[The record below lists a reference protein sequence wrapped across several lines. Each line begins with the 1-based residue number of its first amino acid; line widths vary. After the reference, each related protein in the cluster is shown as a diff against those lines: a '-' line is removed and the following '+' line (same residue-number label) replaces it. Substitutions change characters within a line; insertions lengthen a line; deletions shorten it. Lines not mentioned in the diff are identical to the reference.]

1 MSDPP
6 PVERR
11 DLKRRIST
19 VGNLDYDEERMV
31 SVTTRYSGFIEKVF
45 VNHVGQPV
53 RRGDPLFEV
62 YSPELVQTQRELISA
77 VSYAKRFDQPSTD
90 VRARAEGLVE
100 AARTRLEYWEIP
112 ASTGGRDRGHRGDP
126 PNPHGLCS
134 FRRGGDA
141 ADARSRRDGDQ
152 TGDGTPPH
160 RRSFAASGSAPRSTR
175 TRFPGSTSDRQ
186 PR

>member
-1 MSDPP
+1 MDLVPVAGADAHAEHDGRPAADSGPEVTIDQSVVQKMNVRFAT
-6 PVERR
+6 VERR

-77 VSYAKRFDQPSTD
+77 VSYAKRFDQPSG
-90 VRARAEGLVE
+90 RCPGARRRRSSKPREPGS
-100 AARTRLEYWEIP
+100 
-112 ASTGGRDRGHRGDP
+112 STGRFRPNGWPRSRP
-126 PNPHGLCS
+126 P
-134 FRRGGDA
+134 
-141 ADARSRRDGDQ
+141 ARSTEPSRSSLLR
-152 TGDGTPPH
+152 TGW
-160 RRSFAASGSAPRSTR
+160 
-175 TRFPGSTSDRQ
+175 
-186 PR
+186 